1 MQRID
6 IKRFQ
11 RVDSV
16 KSLQGKH
23 LESSWRYRRRAY
35 LFIFNQHTPKHLI
48 IDLKHYKVVK
58 HLIFAA
64 YIDTHIIV
72 MS

>member
-1 MQRID
+1 MRVY
-6 IKRFQ
+6 IKRLH
-11 RVDSV
+11 VDSV

-23 LESSWRYRRRAY
+23 LESSWRYRRRAAEY